1 MFLNFDLERLIYV
14 VPAIIIALTFHE
26 YAHARIAYAFG
37 DPTAKSEGRMTLNPL
52 KHLDPIGTLLLI
64 FAGFGWAKPVPIN
77 PFYFQGNRKS
87 KMLLVSLGGPIMNL
101 IEALV
106 GAICFSLIVHFAPY
120 NVVSN
125 YFFNFFY
132 YFLSINVVLAVFNL
146 LPIPPL
152 DGSKI
157 LGSLL
162 PDKCFR
168 FILTIER
175 YGFLILL
182 VLVLFGLTEK
192 ILMPPVNFIINLL
205 LQITFIS

>member
-1 MFLNFDLERLIYV
+1 MNADTLSRLCY
-14 VPAIIIALTFHE
+14 FHNISSDTIL
-26 YAHARIAYAFG
+26 YGIRSVSY
-37 DPTAKSEGRMTLNPL
+37 T
-52 KHLDPIGTLLLI
+52 HLDVY
-64 FAGFGWAKPVPIN
+64 KR
-77 PFYFQGNRKS
+77 Q
-87 KMLLVSLGGPIMNL
+87 
-101 IEALV
+101 
-106 GAICFSLIVHFAPY
+106 PY

-205 LQITFIS
+205 LQITFVS

>member
-14 VPAIIIALTFHE
+14 IPAIIIALTFHE

-37 DPTAKSEGRMTLNPL
+37 DPTAKNEGRMTLNPL

-64 FAGFGWAKPVPIN
+64 FAGFGWAKPVPVN
-77 PFYFQGNRKS
+77 PFYFQGNRKR
-87 KMLLVSLGGPIMNL
+87 KMLLVSLGGPAMNL
-101 IEALV
+101 LEAIV
-106 GAICFSLIVHFAPY
+106 GAICFALIYNFAPY
-120 NVVSN
+120 NNVTI
-125 YFFNFFY
+125 YFLNFFF
-132 YFLSINVVLAVFNL
+132 YFLQINVVLAVFNI

-157 LGSLL
+157 LGALL
-162 PDKCFR
+162 PDKCFK
-168 FILTIER
+168 FILSIER

-192 ILMPPVNFIINLL
+192 ILMPPVNFLVNLL
-205 LQITFIS
+205 LQITFIF